1 MERLVK
7 ASSVIENKGLWKGVI
22 VNLVREVVS
31 SVDPNVR
38 NGDNLDIRHY
48 VKLKIIPGNIFARFF
63 VHLLGAYKTWRFCGV
78 SYSSNNTFKLR
89 SWEALSVSSS
99 MDLV

>member
-1 MERLVK
+1 MEKIIERLVNASAIIVEK
-7 ASSVIENKGLWKGVI
+7 ATWNGVI

-48 VKLKIIPGNIFARFF
+48 VKLKIIPGTHHSFF
-63 VHLLGAYKTWRFCGV
+63 WGLDILLVFFLSSLAVFFC
-78 SYSSNNTFKLR
+78 
-89 SWEALSVSSS
+89 
-99 MDLV
+99 